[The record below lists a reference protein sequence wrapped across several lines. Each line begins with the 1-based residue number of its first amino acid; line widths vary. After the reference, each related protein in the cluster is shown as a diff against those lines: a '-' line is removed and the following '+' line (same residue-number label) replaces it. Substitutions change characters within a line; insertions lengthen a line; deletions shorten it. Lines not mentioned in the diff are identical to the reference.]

1 MRFKDRLLQLFKLAG
16 SQAYPHDSSR
26 EVDISSGTFIATDD
40 GYLLIGAKSGS
51 GVEAFVNSWGRITMS
66 CYGSDKADARI
77 AIPCAKGQTVYCSY
91 QGPCDIS
98 RFVPSKG
105 SC

>member
-26 EVDISSGTFIATDD
+26 EVDISSGTYIAVDD
-40 GYLLIGAKSGS
+40 GYLLIGTKSGN
-51 GVEAFVNSWGRITMS
+51 GVEAYANAWGRITCS
-66 CYGSDKADARI
+66 SYGADKGDARI
-77 AIPCAKGQTVYCSY
+77 AIPCAKGQTVFCSY
-91 QGPCDIS
+91 QGPLDIS

-105 SC
+105 SR